1 MSVPGNVARP
11 ALRPSQLNAL
21 ARDLLEGSFLSIWV
35 EGELSGL
42 ARPGSG
48 HLYFT
53 LKDDRA
59 QVRCAMFKM
68 KAQYLRF
75 LPRDGMQVLVRG
87 KLTLYEPRG
96 DYQLVLEH
104 MEEAGEGAL
113 RRAFEALKAKLD
125 AEGLFA
131 DSRKR
136 LLPRFVRRLGVLTSP
151 SGAVIRDIQSVL
163 ARRWPMLEVE
173 LLPVPV
179 QGATAAPAIIQ
190 TLRAAFAA
198 RRHDVL
204 LIARGGGSL
213 EDLWC
218 FNDEALVRTIAGSP
232 VPLVSAVGHEVD
244 FTLCD
249 FVADLRAPTPSA
261 AAELLVPD
269 SGEMLAR
276 LQHLHA
282 RLARR
287 MGQNLDRARQRADH
301 AGLRLQG
308 ERPQRRLE
316 RDQGRAAALSLRME
330 AAMTH
335 RLTLRRSALD
345 DLSRRLAQQAPALRL
360 QRLRQ
365 RLALLGARQHTA
377 LSRGMQARLGLLR
390 ELGRGL
396 HAVSPLATL
405 GRGYA
410 ILQREDGRAVR
421 AATGVHAGE
430 VLRARLAEGEL
441 CLRVEDPPPL
451 SATNPC
457 A

>member
-1 MSVPGNVARP
+1 MTAGGAAGRP
-11 ALRPSQLNAL
+11 PLRPHQLNTL
-21 ARDLLEGSFLSIWV
+21 ARDLLEGSFPSIWV
-35 EGELSGL
+35 EGELSGV
-42 ARPGSG
+42 ARPASG

-75 LPRDGMQVLVRG
+75 LPRDGMQVLVRA

-131 DSRKR
+131 DGRKR
-136 LLPRFVRRLGVLTSP
+136 PLPRFIRRLGVLTSP

-163 ARRWPMLEVE
+163 SRRWPMLEVE

-179 QGATAAPAIIQ
+179 QGATAAPALIQ
-190 TLRAAFAA
+190 TLRAAYAA
-198 RRHDVL
+198 QRHDVL
-204 LIARGGGSL
+204 LLARGGGSL

-218 FNDEALVRTIAGSP
+218 FNDEALVRAIAESP
-232 VPLVSAVGHEVD
+232 VPVVSAVGHEVD
-244 FTLCD
+244 VTLAD

-269 SGEMLAR
+269 RGEMLAR
-276 LQHLHA
+276 TGHLSA
-282 RLARR
+282 RLQRR
-287 MGQNLDRARQRADH
+287 LTQTLDRARQRADH
-301 AGLRLQG
+301 ASLRLQA
-308 ERPQRRLE
+308 ERPQRRVE
-316 RDQGRAAALSLRME
+316 RGRDRSEALRLKLAAALS
-330 AAMTH
+330 
-335 RLTLRRSALD
+335 S
-345 DLSRRLAQQAPALRL
+345 RLAMKGGALEALSKRLELQAPALRL

-365 RLALLGARQHTA
+365 RLALIGARQDTA
-377 LSRGMQARLGLLR
+377 LRRSLQARLGLLR

-396 HAVSPLATL
+396 HAMSPLATL

-410 ILQREDGRAVR
+410 ILQRADGRAVR
-421 AATGVHAGE
+421 RVDE
-430 VLRARLAEGEL
+430 VSPGDTLHARLAEGG
-441 CLRVEDPPPL
+441 LRLAVVPEDQG
-451 SATNPC
+451 TT
-457 A
+457 

>member
-1 MSVPGNVARP
+1 MSATATAARP

-42 ARPGSG
+42 ARPASG
-48 HLYFT
+48 HLYFS

-75 LPRDGMQVLVRG
+75 QPRDGMQVLVRG

-113 RRAFEALKAKLD
+113 RRAFDALKAKLE

-131 DSRKR
+131 ESRKR
-136 LLPRFVRRLGVLTSP
+136 PLPRFVRRLGVLTSP

-163 ARRWPMLEVE
+163 SRRWPMLEVE

-190 TLRAAFAA
+190 TLRAAYTAQ
-198 RRHDVL
+198 RHDVL
-204 LIARGGGSL
+204 LLARGGGSL
-213 EDLWC
+213 DDLWC
-218 FNDEALVRTIAGSP
+218 FNDEALVRAIAESP
-232 VPLVSAVGHEVD
+232 VPVVSAVGHEVD
-244 FTLCD
+244 FTLAD

-269 SGEMLAR
+269 RGEMLAR
-276 LQHLHA
+276 VDHLHTRLQR
-282 RLARR
+282 RLA
-287 MGQNLDRARQRADH
+287 QALDRARQRADH
-301 AGLRLQG
+301 AGLRLQA
-308 ERPQRRLE
+308 ERPQRRIE
-316 RDQGRAAALSLRME
+316 RGRDRAMALRQRME
-330 AAMTH
+330 AAMTR
-335 RLTLRRSALD
+335 RLTAHRSGVEAM
-345 DLSRRLAQQAPALRL
+345 SRRLGQQAPALRL

-365 RLALLGARQHTA
+365 RLALLGARQDTA
-377 LSRGMQARLGLLR
+377 LRRGLQARLGLLR

-421 AATGVHAGE
+421 TSAEVEAGDR
-430 VLRARLAEGEL
+430 LRARLAAGEL
-441 CLRVEDPPPL
+441 TLRVESPDTDAP
-451 SATNPC
+451 
-457 A
+457 

>member
-1 MSVPGNVARP
+1 VSTPGGAARP

-42 ARPGSG
+42 ARPSSG

-53 LKDDRA
+53 LKDERA

-75 LPRDGMQVLVRG
+75 LPRDGMQVLARG

-113 RRAFEALKAKLD
+113 RRAFEALKAKLE

-131 DSRKR
+131 ESRKR
-136 LLPRFVRRLGVLTSP
+136 PLPRFVRRLGVLTSP

-163 ARRWPMLEVE
+163 SRRWPMLEVE

-190 TLRAAFAA
+190 TLRAAYAA
-198 RRHDVL
+198 QRHDVL
-204 LIARGGGSL
+204 LLARGGGSL

-218 FNDEALVRTIAGSP
+218 FNDEALVRAIAESP
-232 VPLVSAVGHEVD
+232 VPVVSAVGHEVD
-244 FTLCD
+244 FTLAD

-261 AAELLVPD
+261 GAELLVPD
-269 SGEMLAR
+269 RGEMQAR
-276 LQHLHA
+276 LRHLRA
-282 RLARR
+282 RLERR
-287 MGQNLDRARQRADH
+287 VAQGLDRARQRADH
-301 AGLRLQG
+301 AGLRLQA
-308 ERPQRRLE
+308 ERPQRRVE
-316 RDQGRAAALSLRME
+316 RGRDRATALRLRLE
-330 AAMTH
+330 AAMTR
-335 RLTLRRSALD
+335 RLTQARTAAEGA
-345 DLSRRLAQQAPALRL
+345 SRRLGQQAPALRL

-365 RLALLGARQHTA
+365 RLALLGARQDTA
-377 LSRGMQARLGLLR
+377 LRRGLQARTGLLR
-390 ELGRGL
+390 EIGRGL
-396 HAVSPLATL
+396 HAISPLATL

-410 ILQREDGRAVR
+410 ILQRDDGRAVR
-421 AATGVHAGE
+421 SADE
-430 VLRARLAEGEL
+430 VKDGDTLRARLAEGAL
-441 CLRVEDPPPL
+441 RLRVEAKGDE
-451 SATNPC
+451 
-457 A
+457 

>member
-1 MSVPGNVARP
+1 MSAIAPSARP

-21 ARDLLEGSFLSIWV
+21 ARDLLEGSFPSIWV
-35 EGELSGL
+35 EGELSSL

-48 HLYFT
+48 HLYFS

-75 LPRDGMQVLVRG
+75 APRDGLQVLVRG

-131 DSRKR
+131 ESRKR
-136 LLPRFVRRLGVLTSP
+136 PLPRFVRRLGVLTSP

-163 ARRWPMLEVE
+163 ARRWPLVDVE

-190 TLRAAFAA
+190 TLRAAYAA
-198 RRHDVL
+198 GRHDAL
-204 LIARGGGSL
+204 LVARGGGSL

-218 FNDEALVRTIAGSP
+218 FNDEALVRAIAESP
-232 VPLVSAVGHEVD
+232 VPVVSAVGHEVD

-261 AAELLVPD
+261 GAELLVPD
-269 SGEMLAR
+269 RSEMRARVDHLQAR
-276 LQHLHA
+276 LQRHFA
-282 RLARR
+282 QAI
-287 MGQNLDRARQRADH
+287 DRARQRADH
-301 AGLRLQG
+301 AGLRLQA
-308 ERPQRRLE
+308 ERPQRRIE
-316 RDQGRAAALSLRME
+316 RGRDRAAALKLRLD
-330 AAMTH
+330 AA
-335 RLTLRRSALD
+335 LARRIATRRGHVDALV
-345 DLSRRLAQQAPALRL
+345 RRLDQQAPALRL
-360 QRLRQ
+360 QRLRE
-365 RLALLGARQHTA
+365 RLSLLGARQDTA
-377 LSRGMQARLGLLR
+377 LRRGLQAKLGLLR

-410 ILQREDGRAVR
+410 ILQRADGRAVR
-421 AATGVHAGE
+421 SAEE
-430 VLRARLAEGEL
+430 VAEGDALRARLAEGEL
-441 CLRVEDPPPL
+441 TLRVERGE
-451 SATNPC
+451 
-457 A
+457 

>member
-1 MSVPGNVARP
+1 MTTLGGSRP
-11 ALRPSQLNAL
+11 TLRPHQLNAL
-21 ARDLLEGSFLSIWV
+21 ARDLLEGSFPSIWV
-35 EGELSGL
+35 EGELSGV
-42 ARPGSG
+42 ARPASG

-75 LPRDGMQVLVRG
+75 QPRDGMQVLARG

-125 AEGLFA
+125 GEGLFA
-131 DSRKR
+131 EQRKR
-136 LLPRFVRRLGVLTSP
+136 SLPRYVRRLGVLTSP

-163 ARRWPMLEVE
+163 SRRWPLLEVD

-179 QGATAAPAIIQ
+179 QGATAAPAIIHA
-190 TLRAAFAA
+190 LRAAYAA
-198 RRHDVL
+198 RRYDVL
-204 LIARGGGSL
+204 LLARGGGSL

-218 FNDEALVRTIAGSP
+218 FNDEALVRVIAESP
-232 VPLVSAVGHEVD
+232 VPVVSAVGHEVD
-244 FTLCD
+244 FTLAD

-269 SGEMLAR
+269 RAEMSARIAHLHRGLQGR
-276 LQHLHA
+276 LQA
-282 RLARR
+282 T
-287 MGQNLDRARQRADH
+287 LDRARQRADH
-301 AGLRLQG
+301 AGLRLQA

-316 RDQGRAAALSLRME
+316 RARDRAIALRLRLAAALSARL
-330 AAMTH
+330 AAKRTGTM
-335 RLTLRRSALD
+335 
-345 DLSRRLAQQAPALRL
+345 DLSRRLGQQAPALRL

-365 RLALLGARQHTA
+365 RLALLGARQDTA
-377 LSRGMQARLGLLR
+377 LRRGLQSRLGLLR

-410 ILQREDGRAVR
+410 ILRRDDGRAVR
-421 AATGVHAGE
+421 RAEDVAVGDR
-430 VLRARLAEGEL
+430 LRATLAEGGL
-441 CLRVEDPPPL
+441 ALRVAPDGDDTP
-451 SATNPC
+451 
-457 A
+457 